1 MAHARRRLQGGP
13 VSETCI
19 RDAAEDLNQYGEKIG
34 VNQLLGEY
42 AIRILRDK
50 PPDPVSY
57 LIEEISKRPFLVKNL
72 AGRNAFY
79 RDARKDT
86 VEERARFSAS
96 AAAYFASQECQKI
109 CAAKAKAEADWQAP
123 STLLHGAPIAQNIA
137 NTAQG
142 PRLLAPGEQS
152 NEEGPAYA
160 RQSGAY
166 SVDFVAA
173 LVSASLCSSQGDA
186 DRFDSGVLGTH
197 LLRGYLCGL
206 SPVEAPSREDPYPKA
221 PRPAQLTPP
230 LGGEPLFSEDAA
242 VDATTAA
249 RTETAKADP
258 VNDDIVEKIKEL
270 YDGEEVVTSG
280 KVNGRYHVALAS
292 GKIIEAWPAPATQG
306 LAGLERV
313 YRALDAP
320 PLIPLDGLLAQEVE
334 PMARWAGVASSPD
347 EAERIALWLGA
358 SLGVLHAGSAGH
370 LPELRK
376 HAESTYR
383 QHAAVAGDVESLV
396 RTAWANYAKQV
407 EGLASK

>member
-13 VSETCI
+13 VSETCV
-19 RDAAEDLNQYGEKIG
+19 RDAAEDLNQYGEKVG

-86 VEERARFSAS
+86 VEQRARFSAS
-96 AAAYFASQECQKI
+96 AAAYFSSQECQKI
-109 CAAKAKAEADWQAP
+109 CSQKAKEAQDWQAP
-123 STLLHGAPIAQNIA
+123 STLLHGAPIAQNVA

-152 NEEGPAYA
+152 VEEGPAYA

-206 SPVEAPSREDPYPKA
+206 TPVPAPSREDPYPKA
-221 PRPAQLTPP
+221 PRPAALTPP
-230 LGGEPLFSEDAA
+230 LGGEPLFAEDAA
-242 VDATTAA
+242 VDASTTA
-249 RTETAKADP
+249 RTETAKENP
-258 VNDDIVEKIKEL
+258 VTDDVVEKLREL
-270 YDGEEVVTSG
+270 FDGEEVTVSG
-280 KVNGRYHVALAS
+280 KVHGRYHVSLKS
-292 GKIIEAWPAPATQG
+292 GRVIEAWPAPETQG

-320 PLIPLDGLLAQEVE
+320 PLVPLDGFLAQECE
-334 PMARWAGVASSPD
+334 LCARWEGVASSPD
-347 EAERIALWLGA
+347 EANRIALWLGA

-383 QHAAVAGDVESLV
+383 SHAAVAGDIESLV

-407 EGLASK
+407 EGLAK

>member
-1 MAHARRRLQGGP
+1 M
-13 VSETCI
+13 SETCV
-19 RDAAEDLNQYGEKIG
+19 RDAAEDLNQYGEKVG
-34 VNQLLGEY
+34 VTQLLGEY
-42 AIRILRDK
+42 AIRILRDR

-79 RDARKDT
+79 RDPRKDT
-86 VEERARFSAS
+86 IQQRERFSAS
-96 AAAYFASQECQKI
+96 AAAYFSSQECQRI
-109 CAAKAKAEADWQAP
+109 CSQKAKEAQDWQAP
-123 STLLHGAPIAQNIA
+123 STLLHGAPIAQNMA
-137 NTAQG
+137 NTASG

-173 LVSASLCSSQGDA
+173 LVSASLCASQGDA

-230 LGGEPLFSEDAA
+230 LGGEPLFAEDSA
-242 VDATTAA
+242 VDASTAA
-249 RTETAKADP
+249 RTAAASENP
-258 VNDDIVEKIKEL
+258 VSDDIVEKLKERFE
-270 YDGEEVVTSG
+270 GEVVTSG
-280 KVNGRYHVALAS
+280 KVCGRYHVTLAS
-292 GKIIEAWPAPATQG
+292 GKTVEAWPAPETQG

-320 PLIPLDGLLAQEVE
+320 SLIPLDGLVAQEVE
-334 PMARWAGVASSPD
+334 PCARWEGVASSPE

-383 QHAAVAGDVESLV
+383 AHAAVAGDIESLV

-407 EGLASK
+407 EGLAK

>member
-1 MAHARRRLQGGP
+1 M
-13 VSETCI
+13 
-19 RDAAEDLNQYGEKIG
+19 
-34 VNQLLGEY
+34 
-42 AIRILRDK
+42 
-50 PPDPVSY
+50 
-57 LIEEISKRPFLVKNL
+57 
-72 AGRNAFY
+72 
-79 RDARKDT
+79 
-86 VEERARFSAS
+86 
-96 AAAYFASQECQKI
+96 
-109 CAAKAKAEADWQAP
+109 
-123 STLLHGAPIAQNIA
+123 
-137 NTAQG
+137 
-142 PRLLAPGEQS
+142 
-152 NEEGPAYA
+152 
-160 RQSGAY
+160 
-166 SVDFVAA
+166 
-173 LVSASLCSSQGDA
+173 
-186 DRFDSGVLGTH
+186 
-197 LLRGYLCGL
+197 
-206 SPVEAPSREDPYPKA
+206 
-221 PRPAQLTPP
+221 
-230 LGGEPLFSEDAA
+230 FSEDAA

-320 PLIPLDGLLAQEVE
+320 SLIPLDGLLAQEVE
-334 PMARWAGVASSPD
+334 PCARWEGVASTQG

>member
-86 VEERARFSAS
+86 EEQRARFSAS
-96 AAAYFASQECQKI
+96 AAAYFSSAECQRI
-109 CAAKAKAEADWQAP
+109 CAAKAKEAQDWQAP
-123 STLLHGAPIAQNIA
+123 STLLHGAPIAQNVA
-137 NTAQG
+137 NTASG

-152 NEEGPAYA
+152 LDEGASYA

-173 LVSASLCSSQGDA
+173 LVSASLCSSPGDA
-186 DRFDSGVLGTH
+186 DRFDAGVLGTH

-206 SPVEAPSREDPYPKA
+206 TPVPAPSREDPYPKA

-230 LGGEPLFSEDAA
+230 LGGEPLFAEDSA
-242 VDATTAA
+242 VDASTTA
-249 RTETAKADP
+249 RTQAASENP
-258 VNDDIVEKIKEL
+258 VNDDVVEKLREL
-270 YDGEEVVTSG
+270 FEGEEVTVSG
-280 KVNGRYHVALAS
+280 KVNGRYHVSLKS
-292 GKIIEAWPAPATQG
+292 GKVVEAWPAPETQG

-320 PLIPLDGLLAQEVE
+320 PLVPLDGLLAQEVE
-334 PMARWAGVASSPD
+334 PCNRWEGVASTEG

-383 QHAAVAGDVESLV
+383 QHAAVAGDIESLV

-407 EGLASK
+407 EGLSSK

>member
-13 VSETCI
+13 VSETCV
-19 RDAAEDLNQYGEKIG
+19 RDAAEDLNQYGEKVG

-57 LIEEISKRPFLVKNL
+57 LIEEISKRPYNVKNL

-79 RDARKDT
+79 RDPRKDT
-86 VEERARFSAS
+86 AEQRARFSAS
-96 AAAYFASQECQKI
+96 AAAYFSSAECQRI
-109 CAAKAKAEADWQAP
+109 CSQKAKEARDWQAP
-123 STLLHGAPIAQNIA
+123 STLLHGAPIAQNLA
-137 NTAQG
+137 NTSQG
-142 PRLLAPGEQS
+142 PRLLAPGEQAV
-152 NEEGPAYA
+152 EEGPAYA

-206 SPVEAPSREDPYPKA
+206 TPVEAPSREDPYPKA

-230 LGGEPLFSEDAA
+230 LGGEPLFAEDAP
-242 VDATTAA
+242 VDATTTA
-249 RTETAKADP
+249 RTETAKANA
-258 VNDDIVEKIKEL
+258 VNDEVVEKIKERFE
-270 YDGEEVVTSG
+270 DEVVASG
-280 KVNGRYHVALAS
+280 KVHGRYHVTLAS
-292 GKIIEAWPAPATQG
+292 GKVIEAWPAPETQG
-306 LAGLERV
+306 LVGLERV

-320 PLIPLDGLLAQEVE
+320 PLVPLDGLVAQEVE
-334 PMARWAGVASSPD
+334 PCARWEGVASSEG

-407 EGLASK
+407 EGLAK

>member
-13 VSETCI
+13 VSETCV
-19 RDAAEDLNQYGEKIG
+19 RDAAEDLCQYGEKVG

-42 AIRILRDK
+42 AIRILRDQ

-79 RDARKDT
+79 RDPRKDT
-86 VEERARFSAS
+86 IQQRERFAAS
-96 AAAYFASQECQKI
+96 AAAYFSSPECQKI
-109 CAAKAKAEADWQAP
+109 CSQKAKEAQDWQAP

-137 NTAQG
+137 NTSQG
-142 PRLLAPGEQS
+142 PRLLAPGEQAVD
-152 NEEGPAYA
+152 EGPAYA

-173 LVSASLCSSQGDA
+173 LVSASLCASQGDA

-206 SPVEAPSREDPYPKA
+206 TPVAAPSREDPYPKA

-230 LGGEPLFSEDAA
+230 LGGEPLFAEDSQ

-249 RTETAKADP
+249 RTQAAAENP
-258 VNDDIVEKIKEL
+258 VSDDVVEKLKARFE
-270 YDGEEVVTSG
+270 DEVVASG
-280 KVNGRYHVALAS
+280 KVCGRYHVTLKS
-292 GKIIEAWPAPATQG
+292 GTVVEAWPAPATQG

-320 PLIPLDGLLAQEVE
+320 ALIPLDGLVAQEVE
-334 PMARWAGVASSPD
+334 PCARWEGVASSPE

-383 QHAAVAGDVESLV
+383 AHAAVAGDVESLV
-396 RTAWANYAKQV
+396 RTAWANYATQV

>member
-13 VSETCI
+13 VSETCV
-19 RDAAEDLNQYGEKIG
+19 RDAAEDLNQYGEKVG

-79 RDARKDT
+79 RDPRKDT
-86 VEERARFSAS
+86 AEQRARFSAS
-96 AAAYFASQECQKI
+96 AAAFFASQECQRI
-109 CAAKAKAEADWQAP
+109 CSQKAKEAQDWQAP
-123 STLLHGAPIAQNIA
+123 STLLHGAPVAQNIA
-137 NTAQG
+137 NTSSG
-142 PRLLAPGEQS
+142 PRLLGPGEQS
-152 NEEGPAYA
+152 VDEGPAYA

-206 SPVEAPSREDPYPKA
+206 TPVAAPSREDPYPKA
-221 PRPAQLTPP
+221 PRPAALTPP
-230 LGGEPLFSEDAA
+230 LGGEPLFAEDSQ
-242 VDATTAA
+242 VDATTTA
-249 RTETAKADP
+249 RTETATANA
-258 VNDDIVEKIKEL
+258 VNDEVVEKIKERFE
-270 YDGEEVVTSG
+270 DEVVASG
-280 KVNGRYHVALAS
+280 KVHGRYHVALAS
-292 GKIIEAWPAPATQG
+292 GKVIEAWPAPETQG

-320 PLIPLDGLLAQEVE
+320 PLVPLDGLVAQECE
-334 PMARWAGVASSPD
+334 PCCRWDGVASSNE

>member
-13 VSETCI
+13 VSETCV
-19 RDAAEDLNQYGEKIG
+19 RDAAEDLCQYGEKVG

-42 AIRILRDK
+42 AIRILRDR

-79 RDARKDT
+79 RDPRKDT
-86 VEERARFSAS
+86 IQQRERFSAS
-96 AAAYFASQECQKI
+96 AAAYFSSAECQQI
-109 CAAKAKAEADWQAP
+109 CAKKAKEAQDWQAP
-123 STLLHGAPIAQNIA
+123 STLLHGAPVAQNIA
-137 NTAQG
+137 NTSSG

-173 LVSASLCSSQGDA
+173 LVSASLCASQGDA

-206 SPVEAPSREDPYPKA
+206 TPVDAPSREDPYPKA

-230 LGGEPLFSEDAA
+230 LGGEPLFAEDSA

-249 RTETAKADP
+249 RTQAAAENP
-258 VNDDIVEKIKEL
+258 VSDDVVEKLKERFE
-270 YDGEEVVTSG
+270 GEEVVTSG
-280 KVNGRYHVALAS
+280 KVHGRYHVALAS
-292 GKIIEAWPAPATQG
+292 GTVIEAWPAPATQG

-320 PLIPLDGLLAQEVE
+320 ALIPLDGLVAQEVE
-334 PMARWAGVASSPD
+334 PCARWEGVASSPD
-347 EAERIALWLGA
+347 EANRIALWLGA

-383 QHAAVAGDVESLV
+383 QHAAVAGDIESLV

-407 EGLASK
+407 EGLAK